1 MTIFLLEEVPN
12 TLNYMILGYA
22 FFFIVM
28 GIYIASLYIRDRN
41 LKRDMETLESMR
53 TEEKK
58 PTKKK

>member
-28 GIYIASLYIRDRN
+28 GIYVASLYIRDRN